1 LSLVE
6 EKGGRA
12 RAKREQILAGA
23 QRVFLRDGF
32 AATSTDAIAA
42 EARVSKRTLYS
53 YYPGKKELFADV
65 MRELTLENPQI
76 RALES
81 IEEMSPGSE
90 EELRRDLLDLA
101 QKIVATMMQPDYL
114 ALLRTTIADTHR
126 FPQLGGIFRATVPER
141 AMRSFAVFIEK
152 SRERGVVGPD
162 VDGDTAARM
171 FVGPLLTYA
180 VLDGLLTE
188 GPPRPPAR
196 EKIEEIVDLYTQ
208 AITDNSG
215 KEAVP

>member
-23 QRVFLRDGF
+23 QRAFLRDGF

-81 IEEMSPGSE
+81 IEEMSPGGE
-90 EELRRDLLDLA
+90 EELRRDLLELA